1 MAITKKQKEVFD
13 YICDYSSQNGYA
25 PTQREIKDHFG
36 FKSFGSVQAYLKY
49 LMSAGYLE
57 TDWNA
62 RRGIT
67 LADQGESQVP
77 ASKQVTQEVE
87 DIPWLGDVAAGIP
100 IEAIEN
106 PSETIQVPKSM
117 ISKSGQYFA
126 LSVVGESMIE
136 AGILDGD
143 VIVCR
148 QQNSADNGQV
158 VIALVDGEATL
169 KTIQKSKQHIELIP
183 ANSKMKSFLVGPD
196 QDFRIAGILV
206 GLMRSYV

>member
-13 YICDYSSQNGYA
+13 YICEYTRNNGYA

-49 LMSAGYLE
+49 LVSAGYLE

-67 LADQGESQVP
+67 LAAEEP
-77 ASKQVTQEVE
+77 AKASKAIAADVE
-87 DIPWLGDVAAGIP
+87 EIPWLGNVAAGIP

-106 PSETIQVPKSM
+106 PSETIQVPRSM
-117 ISKSGQYFA
+117 VSKGGNYFA
-126 LSVVGESMIE
+126 LSVQGDSMIE
-136 AGILDGD
+136 AGILEGD

-148 QQNSADNGQV
+148 HQTNADNGQV
-158 VIALVDGEATL
+158 IVAVVDGEATV
-169 KTIQKSKQHIELIP
+169 KTLNKQKKGIELIP
-183 ANSKMKSFLVGPD
+183 ANSRMRPFMIEPD

>member
-67 LADQGESQVP
+67 LASNEETIKINRPSID
-77 ASKQVTQEVE
+77 VE
-87 DIPWLGDVAAGIP
+87 DIPWLGDIAAGIP

-117 ISKSGQYFA
+117 MAKDGQYFA

-143 VIVCR
+143 LIVCR
-148 QQNSADNGQV
+148 HQNSAENGQV

-169 KTIQKSKQHIELIP
+169 KTIKKSKSSIELIP
-183 ANSKMKSFLVGPD
+183 SNSKMKSFIIGPD

>member
-13 YICDYSSQNGYA
+13 YICDYTRNNGYA

-49 LMSAGYLE
+49 LVNAGYLE

-67 LADQGESQVP
+67 LAADEP
-77 ASKQVTQEVE
+77 ARPSKVSVADVE
-87 DIPWLGDVAAGIP
+87 EIPWLGNVAAGIP

-106 PSETIQVPKSM
+106 PSETIQVPRSM
-117 ISKSGQYFA
+117 VAKGGNFFA
-126 LSVVGESMIE
+126 LSVQGDSMIE
-136 AGILDGD
+136 AGILEGD

-148 QQNSADNGQV
+148 HQTNANNGEIV
-158 VIALVDGEATL
+158 VAVVDGEATVKTLNKL
-169 KTIQKSKQHIELIP
+169 KNGIELIP
-183 ANSKMKSFLVGPD
+183 ANSKMRPFLIEQD

>member
-13 YICDYSSQNGYA
+13 YICDYTRTNGYA

-49 LMSAGYLE
+49 LVNAGYLE

-67 LADQGESQVP
+67 LASDEP
-77 ASKQVTQEVE
+77 ARSSKVVAADVE
-87 DIPWLGDVAAGIP
+87 EIPWLGNVAAGIP

-106 PSETIQVPKSM
+106 PSETIQVPRSM
-117 ISKSGQYFA
+117 VSKGGNYFA
-126 LSVVGESMIE
+126 LSVQGDSMIE
-136 AGILDGD
+136 AGILEGD

-148 QQNSADNGQV
+148 HQTNADNGQV
-158 VIALVDGEATL
+158 IVAVVDGEATV
-169 KTIQKSKQHIELIP
+169 KTLNKQKKGIELIP
-183 ANSKMKSFLVGPD
+183 ANSRMRPFMIEPD

>member
-13 YICDYSSQNGYA
+13 YICEYTRSNGYA

-49 LMSAGYLE
+49 LVNAGYLE

-67 LADQGESQVP
+67 LASDEP
-77 ASKQVTQEVE
+77 AHPNKVTAADVE
-87 DIPWLGDVAAGIP
+87 EIPWLGNVAAGIP

-106 PSETIQVPKSM
+106 PSETIQVPRSM
-117 ISKSGQYFA
+117 VSKDGNYFA
-126 LSVVGESMIE
+126 LSVQGDSMIE
-136 AGILDGD
+136 AGILEGD

-148 QQNSADNGQV
+148 HQTNADNGQV
-158 VIALVDGEATL
+158 IVAVVDGEATV
-169 KTIQKSKQHIELIP
+169 KTLNKQKKGIELIP
-183 ANSKMKSFLVGPD
+183 ANSRMRPFMIEPD

>member
-13 YICDYSSQNGYA
+13 YICEYSQKNGYA

-49 LMSAGYLE
+49 LVNAGYLE

-67 LADQGESQVP
+67 LSGPNEP
-77 ASKQVTQEVE
+77 ARSPTVSSTDIEE
-87 DIPWLGDVAAGIP
+87 IPWLGNVAAGIP
-100 IEAIEN
+100 IEAIES
-106 PSETIQVPKSM
+106 PSETIQVPRSM
-117 ISKSGQYFA
+117 VAKGGRYFA
-126 LSVVGESMIE
+126 LSVQGDSMIE
-136 AGILDGD
+136 AGILEGD

-148 QQNSADNGQV
+148 HQSQADNGQIV
-158 VIALVDGEATL
+158 VAVVDGEATV
-169 KTIQKSKQHIELIP
+169 KTINKKKNAIELIP
-183 ANSKMKSFLVGPD
+183 ANSRMRPFMIEAD

-206 GLMRSYV
+206 GLLRSYV

>member
-67 LADQGESQVP
+67 LASNEETKNTVHPSLD
-77 ASKQVTQEVE
+77 VE
-87 DIPWLGDVAAGIP
+87 DIPWLGDIAAGIP

-117 ISKSGQYFA
+117 MVKDGQYFA

-143 VIVCR
+143 LIVCR
-148 QQNSADNGQV
+148 HQNSADNGQV

-169 KTIQKSKQHIELIP
+169 KTIKKSKSSIELIP
-183 ANSKMKSFLVGPD
+183 SNSKMKSFFIGPD

>member
-13 YICDYSSQNGYA
+13 YICEYTRNNGYA

-49 LMSAGYLE
+49 LVSAGYLE

-67 LADQGESQVP
+67 LAAEEP
-77 ASKQVTQEVE
+77 TKASKAIAADVE
-87 DIPWLGDVAAGIP
+87 EIPWLGNVAAGIP

-106 PSETIQVPKSM
+106 PSETIQVPRSM
-117 ISKSGQYFA
+117 VSKGGNYFA
-126 LSVVGESMIE
+126 LSVQGDSMIE
-136 AGILDGD
+136 AGILEGD

-148 QQNSADNGQV
+148 HQTNADNGQV
-158 VIALVDGEATL
+158 IVAVVDGEATV
-169 KTIQKSKQHIELIP
+169 KTLNKQKKGIELIP
-183 ANSKMKSFLVGPD
+183 ANSRMRPFMIEPD